1 MKKSNYVTVNT
12 DSTMNQ
18 TALSNPSIGYH
29 TLKLLEGLRRSYNDV
44 GKKIPDVENLT
55 RPMDYEKSRRLEN
68 LKKYR
73 EQILE
78 EFNTW
83 SELVKNWA
91 SEFPEKDALYG
102 DVIIEYYCDIHNN
115 VSLKNIM
122 EEILVEKED
131 KNKRSQNL
139 QARIRS
145 ITLNQIQK
153 R

>member
-102 DVIIEYYCDIHNN
+102 AVIIEYYCDIHNN